1 MKIAFLVVSLGGL
14 VLGGCST
21 VPTSGPTVSEVF
33 DQAAA
38 AGPRYFDLIDI
49 DDHVVTTL
57 LSRPAESFHSQFS
70 SYGKPPAPTIGIGD
84 TVSVSIWEAAGGG
97 LFGAPGVAGVPEA
110 AAGRGEVR
118 IPEQVVGPDGAI
130 SVPFAGRVPV
140 ARHTPL
146 QVQNAIQQSLAQKA
160 IEPQVIVT
168 VVNTVTNTVTV
179 TGEGSSAHV
188 PLPVGGIRL
197 LDVVVTAGG
206 AAGGVAAG
214 GIVAGGAK
222 PPAYE
227 TVVRLSRHGVTAT
240 TPMEQLILH
249 PSDNIYAWPGDI
261 VTLLDMPQTFAVFGA
276 TTSNSQVPFGAE
288 KITLAEALAKSGGLV
303 DLRADPRGVFLFR
316 FEPSSIVSALHA
328 PVLATGPN
336 GTSPVVYNLNL
347 KNVDNYFFAQRFP
360 IEDKDV
366 IYVANAPLTELQK
379 VFTLINTVTGPVI
392 SGVVVSRSVNNGS

>member
-1 MKIAFLVVSLGGL
+1 MKIAFVVVNLGGL
-14 VLGGCST
+14 VLAGCST
-21 VPTSGPTVSEVF
+21 IPTSGPTVSEVF

-97 LFGAPGVAGVPEA
+97 LFGAPGVAGAPGA

-168 VVNTVTNTVTV
+168 VVNTVKDTVTV
-179 TGEGSSAHV
+179 TGEGLSAHV
-188 PLPVGGIRL
+188 PLSAGGIRL

-249 PSDNIYAWPGDI
+249 PTDNIYAWPGDI

-276 TTSNSQVPFGAE
+276 TTSNSQVPFGAK
-288 KITLAEALAKSGGLV
+288 KITLAEALAKSGGLA
-303 DLRADPRGVFLFR
+303 DLRADPRGVFLVRAEFGR
-316 FEPSSIVSALHA
+316 QRAARPCPGHRAERYVSGRL
-328 PVLATGPN
+328 
-336 GTSPVVYNLNL
+336 
-347 KNVDNYFFAQRFP
+347 
-360 IEDKDV
+360 
-366 IYVANAPLTELQK
+366 
-379 VFTLINTVTGPVI
+379 
-392 SGVVVSRSVNNGS
+392 